1 MVNLLLNACEFAEHD
16 EKVLPIDP
24 KMLGRYALQHRAFA
38 KALHYKELE
47 WFTDASADVLK
58 ALINVNSKLQ
68 QPDTAWGVLNYARN
82 DEERFDHAE
91 FEYEKWYVELNE
103 WKEAY
108 AAFERKAAPGE
119 EDGDIIFG
127 KMKCLHALGE
137 WDQLSDFAQSRWGQ
151 VGAAEHRTM
160 APLAAA
166 AAWALKQWD
175 LMEDYVAVMRKDSP
189 DYFFYRAVISIHAN
203 QYSRSLK
210 YINKARDSVDP
221 ELHSL
226 FEESYSR
233 AYKWVPSSLC
243 WGSIS
248 TDAYI
253 PLSCQ
258 CSHPN
263 SDAVRARRD
272 CCLQAERRSAGSPG
286 DNAQDVDEEVRSA
299 RARVR
304 SPRANIFP
312 SFPHRLKGCEQDV
325 EIWQRILSVRSL
337 VLTPSQDKEMWI
349 KFANL
354 CRKSD
359 RLGLAEKTLNSLLGP
374 QDSSAPEGVSLVFH
388 PCLYYASLTL
398 PTPFLAFTG
407 SPGAAA
413 CRLRLL
419 QVHLGPGLSRGD
431 AHMASVVHGQADV
444 RPGALHGRHHHP
456 TRGALGVY
464 PSARSMLPETGP
476 MGGAHEARLDL
487 GQTRP
492 ICIAGVHSSLPDKL
506 LPRSRLTTPIFSS
519 HTRRHPSSTRTG
531 TKPGTHGRLP
541 TLPSSRVSR
550 PSPNSRTRIF
560 LRLML
565 FRPSRVSCGSRC
577 RAKTYY

>member
-304 SPRANIFP
+304 SPRANIFS

-388 PCLYYASLTL
+388 PCLYYALLTL
-398 PTPFLAFTG
+398 PTPSLLSQALQAPPHVVYAYFKFTWAQG
-407 SPGAAA
+407 SREETLIWLRSFTAKLTSDLGLSTADTITPPEAHSEYT
-413 CRLRLL
+413 RLL
-419 QVHLGPGLSRGD
+419 ARCYLKQGQWEALMKPDWISVRLALFVLQASTAPFLTSYSPAPDSRHRYSPVIQEGIPARPELVQSL
-431 AHMASVVHGQADV
+431 AHM
-444 RPGALHGRHHHP
+444 GACQLCRH
-456 TRGALGVY
+456 
-464 PSARSMLPETGP
+464 PESRDP
-476 MGGAHEARLDL
+476 A
-487 GQTRP
+487 QTRVLGYF
-492 ICIAGVHSSLPDKL
+492 CDLCCSG
-506 LPRSRLTTPIFSS
+506 
-519 HTRRHPSSTRTG
+519 RRG
-531 TKPGTHGRLP
+531 
-541 TLPSSRVSR
+541 
-550 PSPNSRTRIF
+550 
-560 LRLML
+560 
-565 FRPSRVSCGSRC
+565 
-577 RAKTYY
+577 